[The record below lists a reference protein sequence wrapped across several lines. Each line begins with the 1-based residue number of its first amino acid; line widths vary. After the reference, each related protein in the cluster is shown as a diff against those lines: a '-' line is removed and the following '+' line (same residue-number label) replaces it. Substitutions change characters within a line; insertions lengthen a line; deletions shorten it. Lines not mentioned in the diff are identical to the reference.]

1 MTVCIAA
8 RCGGAIVAAADSM
21 LTAGD
26 VQFEPPS
33 GLKIQHFSNLAFIM
47 TAGDAALSAELVQE
61 SGQQIRNAIQQNA
74 SHVWLIKEIVDLYLE
89 KYNEARIKRSEV
101 QILAPLN
108 LNRLTFI
115 SQQNSLQPQL
125 VSDLSKELINFQMP
139 SMACIIAGID
149 TTGSHIYVVRD
160 DQYTCADSIGFAAIG
175 IGARHAQSQLMLAG
189 QSYNSSLADTVLSVY
204 VAKRRSEIA
213 PGVGEVTEMVSVAPG
228 NPLSSLNEGVMDKL
242 DVEYRKIVAAEN
254 DAFTAGRREMS
265 AYVEELARQASKQG
279 TGGVPQ
285 ESPGPE
291 GS

>member
-1 MTVCIAA
+1 
-8 RCGGAIVAAADSM
+8 
-21 LTAGD
+21 
-26 VQFEPPS
+26 
-33 GLKIQHFSNLAFIM
+33 
-47 TAGDAALSAELVQE
+47 
-61 SGQQIRNAIQQNA
+61 
-74 SHVWLIKEIVDLYLE
+74 
-89 KYNEARIKRSEV
+89 
-101 QILAPLN
+101 
-108 LNRLTFI
+108 
-115 SQQNSLQPQL
+115 
-125 VSDLSKELINFQMP
+125 
-139 SMACIIAGID
+139 
-149 TTGSHIYVVRD
+149 
-160 DQYTCADSIGFAAIG
+160 
-175 IGARHAQSQLMLAG
+175 MLAG

-285 ESPGPE
+285 ESPSPE

>member
-1 MTVCIAA
+1 
-8 RCGGAIVAAADSM
+8 
-21 LTAGD
+21 
-26 VQFEPPS
+26 
-33 GLKIQHFSNLAFIM
+33 
-47 TAGDAALSAELVQE
+47 
-61 SGQQIRNAIQQNA
+61 
-74 SHVWLIKEIVDLYLE
+74 
-89 KYNEARIKRSEV
+89 V

-285 ESPGPE
+285 ESPSPE